1 MKTALTQLL
10 VHLDA
15 TPQAAPRLAVARQI
29 AQAHGAAITALYA
42 ATPDFLDMP
51 FVSEAG
57 PGMAAILRK
66 LDDEQRARARA
77 AFGQSLASPG
87 IHANWAEVR
96 GEPMLAA
103 FAQQALLADLLVL
116 GQYSPDNVQPSGVPP
131 DFAEGLMASSGKP
144 ALIIPYA
151 GVPAANYGT
160 VVIAWKPTREA
171 ARAVS
176 AAMPMLQ
183 AARQVHVVSWSG
195 AQATIQ
201 VEGDRLTFDGYLKQH
216 GVEAVWHRQDNE
228 PESFGEL
235 LLSQAFDLQADLLVM
250 GCYGHSRAREWI
262 LGGASRTV
270 LRSMTM
276 PVLMSH

>member
-1 MKTALTQLL
+1 MKTSLTQLL

-15 TPQAAPRLAVARQI
+15 TPQAARRLAVARQI
-29 AQAHGAAITALYA
+29 AQAHGSAITALYA
-42 ATPDFLDMP
+42 ATPSLLDMP
-51 FVSEAG
+51 FVSESG
-57 PGMAAILRK
+57 PSVGAILRK
-66 LDDEQRARARA
+66 LDDEQRARARD
-77 AFGQSLASPG
+77 AFGQSLAAPG
-87 IHANWAEVR
+87 IRAIWAEVR
-96 GEPMLAA
+96 GEPMMAA
-103 FAQQALLADLLVL
+103 FAQQALFADLLVL
-116 GQYSPDNVQPSGVPP
+116 GQYSPDDVQPSGVPP
-131 DFAEGLMASSGKP
+131 DFAEALMASSGKP

-195 AQATIQ
+195 APSTVQ
-201 VEGDRLTFDGYLKQH
+201 VDGDRLTLDGCLKQR
-216 GVEAVWHRQDNE
+216 GVKAVWHRQDDE
-228 PESFGEL
+228 PDSFGEL
-235 LLSQAFDLQADLLVM
+235 LLLQAFYLQADLLVM
-250 GCYGHSRAREWI
+250 GCYSHSRAREWV

-270 LRSMTM
+270 LRSMTL